1 MRNIKLLIEYDG
13 TNFCGWQQQN
23 DQRTVQG
30 TLEKAISKITN
41 EEIELIGSSRTDSGV
56 HAKGYVANFK
66 TNSKIPGSKF
76 KDAINTKIPEDVVI
90 LGFRR
95 GS

>member
-13 TNFCGWQQQN
+13 TNFCGWQRQN

-56 HAKGYVANFK
+56 
-66 TNSKIPGSKF
+66 
-76 KDAINTKIPEDVVI
+76 
-90 LGFRR
+90 
-95 GS
+95 